1 MDTPESNLICPGFR
15 AAAVAAGIKKTP
27 EADLALIINDAPV
40 GAAALFTENR
50 VKAAPV
56 LLSIERMGKTTPR
69 AILLNSGNAN
79 ACTGPEGDRD
89 TRDLTGLCA
98 GRLSIPE
105 ESVIAA
111 STGVIGQR
119 LPADRITRSLEALV
133 SGLSPTGFLGAAH
146 AIMTTDTRPKCAKRC
161 FSADGRTYTIL
172 GIAKG
177 AGMIFPHLATM
188 LCVVVT
194 DLPMESGGLDGAL
207 RQAAQPS
214 FNAITVDGDMSTN
227 DMILLMSGGDKTH
240 KVDAGSARLF
250 GQQLTELLVELATG
264 LVRDAEGA
272 TKFVTI
278 TIKGAPTEEVAR
290 RVAFQVANS
299 PLVKTTFFGEDPNWG
314 RIMGAIGSVPGDFD
328 PARAD
333 ISFGDVEV
341 VTGGIGRGVRYEE
354 KAKEIMR
361 GREFAVVVDLNAGV
375 SSFTAYTSDLSIG
388 YVKINADYRS

>member
-1 MDTPESNLICPGFR
+1 
-15 AAAVAAGIKKTP
+15 
-27 EADLALIINDAPV
+27 
-40 GAAALFTENR
+40 
-50 VKAAPV
+50 
-56 LLSIERMGKTTPR
+56 MGTATPR

-79 ACTGPEGDRD
+79 ACTGPEGDGDARN
-89 TRDLTGLCA
+89 LTGLCA
-98 GRLSIPE
+98 GRLNIPE

-111 STGVIGQR
+111 STGVIGLR
-119 LPADRITRSLEALV
+119 LPLDRITGRLEALV
-133 SGLSPTGFLGAAH
+133 SGLSLEGFPGAAR
-146 AIMTTDTRPKCAKRC
+146 AIMTTDTRPKCAKRR
-161 FSADGRTYTIL
+161 FTADRRDHTIL

-188 LCVVVT
+188 LCVAVT
-194 DLPMESGGLDGAL
+194 DFPMESRGLDEAL
-207 RQAAQPS
+207 REAVAPS

-227 DMILLMSGGDKTH
+227 DMILLMSGGDKTR
-240 KVDAGSARLF
+240 KVGDGSSGIFRRH
-250 GQQLTELLVELATG
+250 LTELFVELATD

-272 TKFVTI
+272 TKFVTV

-328 PARAD
+328 PVRAD

-341 VTGGIGRGVRYEE
+341 VAGGVGRGAQHEE
-354 KAKEIMR
+354 KAKENMR
-361 GREFAVVVDLNAGV
+361 SREFSVVVDLHAGG
-375 SSFTAYTSDLSIG
+375 SSFTAYTSDLSID